1 MCYYQ
6 KKQQTNRKIY
16 KPYFLYLIMEKTTIT
31 ITKETRRILAMIK
44 AQKGFKS
51 YDRMFLDYF
60 AIKDDVIENEK
71 PNSPN

>member
-1 MCYYQ
+1 
-6 KKQQTNRKIY
+6 
-16 KPYFLYLIMEKTTIT
+16 MEKTTIT